1 MPKCLYRKTES
12 KALLKYV
19 GKRRKSN
26 IQCLPF
32 AYRINEDKRNLI
44 MMMVWVFWYYN
55 QKTFWIF
62 NLNVRH
68 LSYSCLSLLKHLGLL
83 KAFKGLFLI
92 CLSTNWRICQNRWE
106 QRQRRCYPL
115 DVILDIW
122 ILKMTCEWRDL
133 DSLVTLMLINNTGQ
147 RTFSCPEVRCHNVD
161 PVQRPELY

>member
-1 MPKCLYRKTES
+1 
-12 KALLKYV
+12 
-19 GKRRKSN
+19 
-26 IQCLPF
+26 
-32 AYRINEDKRNLI
+32 

-92 CLSTNWRICQNRWE
+92 CLSTNWRICENRWG

-122 ILKMTCEWRDL
+122 ILKNDMWMERFRFI
-133 DSLVTLMLINNTGQ
+133 SYINADKQ
-147 RTFSCPEVRCHNVD
+147 H
-161 PVQRPELY
+161 RPENILLPWGQVARCWPCSKTWTILTLRRLQEKVFSGPCYLLKHVCTYLGKKHLAQSRDRS